1 MKGGHQQGPQ
11 HGSAQKCQQQRIS
24 HQVPSGPTTPS
35 CTQRIPPLGQEFR
48 TSGWRS
54 NERGAAR
61 ATRAA
66 LAAMIACLT
75 GPDEVPLIGA
85 AATS

>member
-1 MKGGHQQGPQ
+1 MAQRRNASSNA
-11 HGSAQKCQQQRIS
+11 SATKS
-24 HQVPSGPTTPS
+24 HPVRPRLRAPSGS
-35 CTQRIPPLGQEFR
+35 PPLGQEFR

-66 LAAMIACLT
+66 LATMIACLT